1 MEAQAKDISPH
12 VVVYRPVLCPIA
24 KGVFWRGEQLV
35 CRNFIALLYC
45 SIAEQQCNHHHA
57 LTVEEQHFWPTNAET
72 ETIAQHVRS
81 QVLLKYRETQKQS
94 VKNSVSKSD
103 HFIDLSVYRSFQK
116 IELQPDVYV
125 DFLHAL
131 EANHRQ

>member
-1 MEAQAKDISPH
+1 M
-12 VVVYRPVLCPIA
+12 A
-24 KGVFWRGEQLV
+24 KGDFWRGEQRV
-35 CRNFIALLYC
+35 GDDVIALLYC
-45 SIAEQQCNHHHA
+45 SIAEQQCNHHHHRKQ
-57 LTVEEQHFWPTNAET
+57 VQSRFPTDNTAEGT
-72 ETIAQHVRS
+72 TQHVRS

-103 HFIDLSVYRSFQK
+103 HFIDLSVYRSFPK

-125 DFLHAL
+125 DFLRAL